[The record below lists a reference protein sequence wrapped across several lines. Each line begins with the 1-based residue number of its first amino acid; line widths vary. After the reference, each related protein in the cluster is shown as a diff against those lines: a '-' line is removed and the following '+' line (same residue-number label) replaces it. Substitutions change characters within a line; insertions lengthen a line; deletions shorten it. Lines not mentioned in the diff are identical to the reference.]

1 MSVAT
6 PLAERRAHLARKLGA
21 IARMAGHLDF
31 SRRRLPYPLASV
43 DALNELELE
52 SVSALIERFG
62 KLQDLLGG
70 AFREIVILSGE
81 DASDMN
87 DVLACVEKVGV
98 LASADDWRSLRALRN
113 LGAHN
118 YDDNDAAKTAFVN
131 ESARQAAVLI
141 EVARRVAAYCREK
154 LRIEAA

>member
-1 MSVAT
+1 LSLAT

-21 IARMAGHLDF
+21 IARLVGHLEF
-31 SRRRLPYPLASV
+31 SRRRLSYPLVSI
-43 DALNELELE
+43 DGLDELELE

-70 AFREIVILSGE
+70 VFREIVILSGE

-87 DVLACVEKVGV
+87 DVLARVEKIGV

-131 ESARQAAVLI
+131 ESARQAAILV
-141 EVARRVAAYCREK
+141 EVASRVAAYCHEK
-154 LRIEAA
+154 LCIEAI